1 MKRSRYALPYQV
13 WMALFILVPIFI
25 VLYYACTTSDGASV
39 SFSLENLAQVFSPT
53 YLTVLVRS
61 LWIALVATLIC
72 LVIGYPVASILA
84 SRHFKRSSLMLMLI
98 IIPMWMNFLL
108 RTYAWINL
116 LDTNGL
122 IAKLLGLVGLG
133 NVSLLYNTTAVIIGL
148 VYKWFGR
155 DMLERLF
162 DSWLGDVR
170 QAVMD
175 DLAWLALESA
185 VYQKELPGRPA
196 LEELRQD
203 HAREFF
209 AMEYQTSRQEWMAR
223 NQLVYSMQ
231 AARWKNVLGKPDR
244 LVTPWDKGLYR
255 ALCCGDVSGEELEQA
270 LRACFRKYLGF
281 DGKVR
286 TKAERLPVDQA
297 RWQGAS

>member
-13 WMALFILVPIFI
+13 WMALFIIVPIFI
-25 VLYYACTTSDGASV
+25 VLYYACTTSNGASV

-72 LVIGYPVASILA
+72 LLIGYPVASILA
-84 SRHFKRSSLMLMLI
+84 SRHFKRSSLILMLI

-148 VYKWFGR
+148 VYNFLPFMILPIYTILSKMQPQLIEAAE
-155 DMLERLF
+155 D
-162 DSWLGDVR
+162 LGANSFQVFR
-170 QAVMD
+170 KV
-175 DLAWLALESA
+175 
-185 VYQKELPGRPA
+185 KLP
-196 LEELRQD
+196 L
-203 HAREFF
+203 
-209 AMEYQTSRQEWMAR
+209 
-223 NQLVYSMQ
+223 SMP
-231 AARWKNVLGKPDR
+231 GI
-244 LVTPWDKGLYR
+244 
-255 ALCCGDVSGEELEQA
+255 VSGITMVFIPATTTFAVSRLLGGGQVMMYGELIKNQFLFTRNWHFGAA
-270 LRACFRKYLGF
+270 LSLVMMVLVLISMWLFRRH
-281 DGKVR
+281 DGSS
-286 TKAERLPVDQA
+286 AEGGLLL
-297 RWQGAS
+297 

>member
-13 WMALFILVPIFI
+13 WMALFIIVPIFI
-25 VLYYACTTSDGASV
+25 VLYYACTTSNGASV

-72 LVIGYPVASILA
+72 LLIGYPVASILA
-84 SRHFKRSSLMLMLI
+84 SRHFKRSSLILMLI

-148 VYKWFGR
+148 VYNFLPFMILPIYTILSKMQPQLIEAAE
-155 DMLERLF
+155 D
-162 DSWLGDVR
+162 LGANSFQVFR
-170 QAVMD
+170 KV
-175 DLAWLALESA
+175 
-185 VYQKELPGRPA
+185 KLP
-196 LEELRQD
+196 L
-203 HAREFF
+203 
-209 AMEYQTSRQEWMAR
+209 
-223 NQLVYSMQ
+223 SMP
-231 AARWKNVLGKPDR
+231 GI
-244 LVTPWDKGLYR
+244 
-255 ALCCGDVSGEELEQA
+255 VSGITMVFIPATTTFAVSRLLGGGQVMMYGELIENQFLFTRNGHFGAA
-270 LRACFRKYLGF
+270 LSLVMMVLVLISMWLFRRH
-281 DGKVR
+281 DGSS
-286 TKAERLPVDQA
+286 AEGGLLL
-297 RWQGAS
+297 

>member
-13 WMALFILVPIFI
+13 WMALFIIVPIFI
-25 VLYYACTTSDGASV
+25 VLYYACTTSNGASV

-72 LVIGYPVASILA
+72 LLIGYPVASILA
-84 SRHFKRSSLMLMLI
+84 SRHFKRSSLILMLI

-148 VYKWFGR
+148 VYNFLPFMILPIYTISPKCSRSLLRRRRIWGPIPSR
-155 DMLERLF
+155 C
-162 DSWLGDVR
+162 
-170 QAVMD
+170 
-175 DLAWLALESA
+175 SA
-185 VYQKELPGRPA
+185 R
-196 LEELRQD
+196 
-203 HAREFF
+203 
-209 AMEYQTSRQEWMAR
+209 
-223 NQLVYSMQ
+223 
-231 AARWKNVLGKPDR
+231 
-244 LVTPWDKGLYR
+244 
-255 ALCCGDVSGEELEQA
+255 
-270 LRACFRKYLGF
+270 
-281 DGKVR
+281 
-286 TKAERLPVDQA
+286 
-297 RWQGAS
+297 